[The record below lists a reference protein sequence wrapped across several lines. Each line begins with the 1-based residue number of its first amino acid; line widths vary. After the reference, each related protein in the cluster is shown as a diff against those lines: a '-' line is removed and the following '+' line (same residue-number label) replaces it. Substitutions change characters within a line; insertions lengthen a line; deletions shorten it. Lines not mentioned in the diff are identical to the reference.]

1 MQVTCPHCST
11 RYILPE
17 SLLGPL
23 GARVRCPRC
32 REAFTVEPP
41 APVEKVAEVAAPEP
55 APVRATEPSEWS
67 RRVDAEPAQAATPA
81 AAAPEGR
88 PIDPADVARAALDE
102 IAPGAGEEIAQA
114 FHQGHL
120 FEQYGEAIVGAY
132 EVYRRKIG
140 PAADPTPFRAAMRE
154 RWGVDLEPGSPV
166 VY

>member
-55 APVRATEPSEWS
+55 A
-67 RRVDAEPAQAATPA
+67 QAATPA

-120 FEQYGEAIVGAY
+120 FERYGEAIVGAY

-140 PAADPTPFRAAMRE
+140 PAADPAPFRAAMRE